1 MTARFT
7 GKTALVTG
15 GGTGIG
21 RAIALAFAREG
32 ARVVVAGR
40 RAEPLEETVSLI
52 EAEGGEAAAITADV
66 TRSEDVQ
73 ALVRRTVERFGGL
86 DVAVNNVGLF
96 VPPAK
101 LADIPE
107 EDWQSVIAT
116 NLTGVYLSMKYE
128 VGHMRAH
135 GGGAVVNVSSNLG
148 AHMRK
153 ASLAAYATSK
163 AAVSALTRNAAL
175 DHIGDGVRINAISP
189 GPIETP
195 MSSRPGE
202 SAPDK
207 AERMSREVPVGR
219 AGTPEEVA
227 AAVLYLAGE
236 EAGYTVGAELVL
248 DGGVTA

>member
-40 RAEPLEETVSLI
+40 RAEPLKETVSLI

-73 ALVRRTVERFGGL
+73 ALVRQTVERFGGL

-107 EDWQSVIAT
+107 EDWQSIIAT

-128 VGHMRAH
+128 IGHMRAH
-135 GGGAVVNVSSNLG
+135 GGGAIVNISSNLG
-148 AHMRK
+148 AHLRME
-153 ASLAAYATSK
+153 SLAAYATSK

-175 DHIGDGVRINAISP
+175 DHIGDGVRINAVSP

-202 SAPDK
+202 SAQDK
-207 AERMSREVPVGR
+207 AERMSREVPAGR

-227 AAVLYLAGE
+227 AAVLYLAGA

-248 DGGVTA
+248 DGGITA

>member
-40 RAEPLEETVSLI
+40 RAEPLKETVSLI

-73 ALVRRTVERFGGL
+73 ALVRQTVERFGGL

-107 EDWQSVIAT
+107 EDWQSTIAT

-128 VGHMRAH
+128 IGHMRAH
-135 GGGAVVNVSSNLG
+135 GGGAIVNISSNLG
-148 AHMRK
+148 AHLRLE
-153 ASLAAYATSK
+153 SLAAYATSK
-163 AAVSALTRNAAL
+163 AAVSVLTRNAAL
-175 DHIGDGVRINAISP
+175 DHIGDGVRINAVSP

-202 SAPDK
+202 SAQDK
-207 AERMSREVPVGR
+207 AERMGREVPVGR

-227 AAVLYLAGE
+227 AAVLYLAGA

-248 DGGVTA
+248 DGGITA

>member
-40 RAEPLEETVSLI
+40 RAEPLKETVSLI

-73 ALVRRTVERFGGL
+73 DLVRQTVERFGGL

-96 VPPAK
+96 VPPAR

-107 EDWQSVIAT
+107 EDWQSTIAT

-128 VGHMRAH
+128 IGHMRAH
-135 GGGAVVNVSSNLG
+135 GGGAIVNISSNLG
-148 AHMRK
+148 AHLRMG
-153 ASLAAYATSK
+153 SLAAYATSK

-175 DHIGDGVRINAISP
+175 DHIGDGVRINAVSP
-189 GPIETP
+189 GPVETP

-202 SAPDK
+202 SAQDK
-207 AERMSREVPVGR
+207 AERMSREVPAGR

-227 AAVLYLAGE
+227 AAVLYLAGA

-248 DGGVTA
+248 DGGITA

>member
-40 RAEPLEETVSLI
+40 RAEPLKETVSLI

-73 ALVRRTVERFGGL
+73 ALVRQTAERFGGL
-86 DVAVNNVGLF
+86 DVAVNNVGVF

-107 EDWQSVIAT
+107 EDWQSTIAT

-128 VGHMRAH
+128 IGHMRAH
-135 GGGAVVNVSSNLG
+135 GGGAIVNISSNLG
-148 AHMRK
+148 AHLRME
-153 ASLAAYATSK
+153 SLAAYATSK

-175 DHIGDGVRINAISP
+175 DHIGDGVRINAVSP

-202 SAPDK
+202 SAQDK
-207 AERMSREVPVGR
+207 AERMSREVPAGR

-227 AAVLYLAGE
+227 AAVLYLAGT

-248 DGGVTA
+248 DGGITA

>member
-40 RAEPLEETVSLI
+40 RAEPLKETVSLI

-73 ALVRRTVERFGGL
+73 ALVRQTVERFGGL

-107 EDWQSVIAT
+107 EDWQSTIAT

-128 VGHMRAH
+128 IGHMRAH
-135 GGGAVVNVSSNLG
+135 GGGAIVNISSNLG
-148 AHMRK
+148 AHLRME
-153 ASLAAYATSK
+153 SLAAYATSK
-163 AAVSALTRNAAL
+163 AAVSVLTRNAAL
-175 DHIGDGVRINAISP
+175 DHIGDGVRINAVSP

-202 SAPDK
+202 SAQDK
-207 AERMSREVPVGR
+207 AERMSREVPAGR

-227 AAVLYLAGE
+227 AAVLYLAGA

-248 DGGVTA
+248 DGGITA

>member
-40 RAEPLEETVSLI
+40 RAEPLKETVSLI

-73 ALVRRTVERFGGL
+73 DLVRQTVERFGGL

-96 VPPAK
+96 VPPAR

-107 EDWQSVIAT
+107 EDWQSTIAT

-128 VGHMRAH
+128 IGHMRAH
-135 GGGAVVNVSSNLG
+135 GGGAIVNISSNLG
-148 AHMRK
+148 AHLRME
-153 ASLAAYATSK
+153 SLAAYATSK

-175 DHIGDGVRINAISP
+175 DHIGDGVRINAVSP
-189 GPIETP
+189 GPVETP

-202 SAPDK
+202 SAQDK
-207 AERMSREVPVGR
+207 AERMSREVPAGR

-227 AAVLYLAGE
+227 AAVLYLAGA

-248 DGGVTA
+248 DGGITA

>member
-21 RAIALAFAREG
+21 RAVALAFAREG

-73 ALVRRTVERFGGL
+73 ALVRQTVERFGGL

-107 EDWQSVIAT
+107 EDWQSIIAT

-128 VGHMRAH
+128 VDHMRAH
-135 GGGAVVNVSSNLG
+135 GGGAIVNISSNLG
-148 AHMRK
+148 AHLRI
-153 ASLAAYATSK
+153 AGLAAYATSK

-175 DHIGDGVRINAISP
+175 DHIGDGVRINAVSP

-202 SAPDK
+202 SAPAK

-227 AAVLYLAGE
+227 AAVLHLAGA

-248 DGGVTA
+248 DGGITA

>member
-7 GKTALVTG
+7 GKRALVTG

-40 RAEPLEETVSLI
+40 RAEPLKETVSLI

-73 ALVRRTVERFGGL
+73 ALVRQTVERFGGL

-107 EDWQSVIAT
+107 EDWQSIIAT

-128 VGHMRAH
+128 IGHMRAH
-135 GGGAVVNVSSNLG
+135 GGGAIVNISSNLG
-148 AHMRK
+148 AHLRME
-153 ASLAAYATSK
+153 SLAAYATSK

-175 DHIGDGVRINAISP
+175 DHIGDGVRINAVSP

-202 SAPDK
+202 SAQDK

-227 AAVLYLAGE
+227 AAVLYLAGA